1 MRKGREPIGA
11 GKGSVVVSIGR
22 VAIGGLEDDG
32 NRSGQAEMGR
42 TAESLRDRAG
52 RSGADAVGK
61 NAFRTVELYETVV
74 EQRTESEGE
83 DVGGKRLRCVEGG
96 GKTLIYTIDAVA
108 GLRALG
114 GYP

>member
-1 MRKGREPIGA
+1 MGKGEGAIGA

-32 NRSGQAEMGR
+32 NRSGQAEMAT

-61 NAFRTVELYETVV
+61 NAFRIV
-74 EQRTESEGE
+74 
-83 DVGGKRLRCVEGG
+83 
-96 GKTLIYTIDAVA
+96 
-108 GLRALG
+108 
-114 GYP
+114 